1 MKTISTKE
9 LQRLR
14 EKKQSVPIIN
24 VLPND
29 YFAKQHIAGSVNIP
43 LEDENFVS
51 HVEDEVGNKAE
62 PVVVYCASTEC
73 DASPKAAKQLEEAG
87 FNQVL
92 DYEEGMKGWKDA
104 GLPVVEVS

>member
-24 VLPND
+24 VLPNE

-43 LEDENFVS
+43 LEDENFIS
-51 HVEDEVGNKAE
+51 QVENEVGDKSE
-62 PVVVYCASTEC
+62 PVVVYCANTEC